1 MKHVVWGH
9 GKSWLVRTF
18 KDGELIH
25 TSRWFTSREKAVA
38 HAQVLAEREE

>member
-18 KDGELIH
+18 KDGDLIH
-25 TSRWFTSREKAVA
+25 TSRWFASREEAEA
-38 HAQVLAEREE
+38 HAQVLAGLDE